1 MERRAECGLAQGTAH
16 KGLGRTPG
24 RRRDITRYGGKG
36 RGQMLAY
43 FRPDSFEEICR
54 QESFILERCKEAIHA
69 FEQNAYKERGI
80 AFRVFLAWNDALS
93 GRTYEIQRPAIRDG
107 YMSFV
112 CWQVLTAEGKIVE
125 SEDHD
130 MYMDFAMQIGG
141 CRDGVVWV
149 DDAIVNDELHEYR
162 QMVEDY
168 LTDPY

>member
-1 MERRAECGLAQGTAH
+1 
-16 KGLGRTPG
+16 
-24 RRRDITRYGGKG
+24 
-36 RGQMLAY
+36 MLAY
-43 FRPDSFEEICR
+43 FRPDSFEEIRR
-54 QESFILERCKEAIHA
+54 QENFVLERCKEAIHA

-80 AFRVFLAWNDALS
+80 AFRVFLAWNDDLS

-112 CWQVLTAEGKIVE
+112 CWQVWTAEGKIVE

-168 LTDPY
+168 FADPY